1 MKFKLEIVPAIRVE
15 KRHKIEDLLKKEG
28 YEIHGGGTYTDG
40 SACDISFSDKE
51 ENLR

>member
-1 MKFKLEIVPAIRVE
+1 MNFKLEIIPAIHVE
-15 KRHKIEDLLKKEG
+15 KRHKIEDLLRKEG
-28 YEIHGGGTYTDG
+28 YEIHGGGTNTDG